1 MLRLT
6 EPFSHIRGLANRTE
20 AQGRVSLARL
30 VVAVLALIGLE
41 VLLVIWLYGLQAGRP
56 ALQPVPYVGPSLI
69 LTHPKG
75 PLSLFLVLLGVAIA
89 TICRDI
95 AELTRN
101 DAAQVKVRL
110 VKIRQS
116 VSHAYVLAGFA
127 VAVALIARWGD

>member
-6 EPFSHIRGLANRTE
+6 ELFSHIRSLVEGSE
-20 AQGRVSLARL
+20 AQGRLSLARL

-41 VLLVIWLYGLQAGRP
+41 VLLVIWLYGLQAGRA
-56 ALQPVPYVGPSLI
+56 ALQPAPYVGPSLV

>member
-6 EPFSHIRGLANRTE
+6 EFFSHIRSLERGAE
-20 AQGRVSLARL
+20 AQGRVPLARL

-41 VLLVIWLYGLQAGRP
+41 VLLVIWLYGLQPGRP

-89 TICRDI
+89 SICRDI

-101 DAAQVKVRL
+101 DAAQAKACL
-110 VKIRQS
+110 VKIRRS

-127 VAVALIARWGD
+127 VAVALIARWGA